1 MYHFTHIVNVVV
13 AQATKQRIADMKT
26 EVDDIVSQQNV
37 LKKDLYARFGD
48 TINLE
53 N

>member
-1 MYHFTHIVNVVV
+1 MK
-13 AQATKQRIADMKT
+13 AQA
-26 EVDDIVSQQNV
+26 DDIISQQTV

>member
-1 MYHFTHIVNVVV
+1 VLTYCSI
-13 AQATKQRIADMKT
+13 ALIQATKQRIADMKA
-26 EVDDIVSQQNV
+26 EADDIISQQTV

>member
-1 MYHFTHIVNVVV
+1 
-13 AQATKQRIADMKT
+13 MKT
-26 EVDDIVSQQNV
+26 EVNEIISQQAI